1 MTFDSLVLYGVTHEV
16 TAALLG
22 ARVSRV
28 FMPAPDT
35 AVLEFSRREQPH
47 QLLLSW
53 KPQYARVHLTLGQEP
68 ERGLA
73 CSFVD
78 VLRRFLR
85 GARLESAAQ
94 VGFDR
99 VFSLAFSNA
108 ENLGPDSRCLLLIEP
123 IGRWA
128 NAMLLDASR
137 VIREAARHVPAT
149 VNRYRV
155 LLPGEPY
162 APPPGADLPPL
173 SRVTAEAL
181 RRAAADR
188 PEATL
193 GVLLMRGFQ
202 GASPLLLAELWART
216 GLDPQSPCARQ
227 PTGWAASLQEAIGDL
242 LREAAEPG
250 GYLYRPPDAPP
261 LAYPAR
267 LFSLPEISPEAH
279 PSLSAALEIAFA
291 EQIAAAQ
298 ARATR
303 ARLQAAVTRARQAVA
318 RRRQAREAAAQ
329 AAAEAARW
337 REYGEALLANLWRL
351 APGASQVEV
360 PHYTAEGER
369 LLTIPLNP
377 NYSPQDNAQRYFERY
392 KKAQRTAR
400 TLPTLLEADRREEEY
415 LEELADQIER
425 ADLPDLSELE
435 EELRRRRYLKRPVS
449 PARRRPE
456 SPPIPRLVAPQG
468 WTLWYG
474 KTGLQNDRLLH
485 EASPDDLWF
494 HVADGPG
501 GHVLLRTGGRPEQV
515 PETALH
521 FAARLAAGLSRRRS
535 DRAVEVAVTLAKH
548 VRKPRGAPPGFVLYS
563 HASTRTVEPLYPPP
577 RAESL

>member
-35 AVLEFSRREQPH
+35 AVLEFPPREQPH

-53 KPQYARVHLTLGQEP
+53 SPQYARVYLTVGQEP
-68 ERGLA
+68 ARGLG

-99 VFSLAFSNA
+99 ILSLAFSNA

-137 VIREAARHVPAT
+137 VIREAARHVPAA
-149 VNRYRV
+149 VNRHRV

-162 APPPGADLPPL
+162 VPPPGADLPPL
-173 SRVTAEAL
+173 PDLTPEAL
-181 RRAAADR
+181 QRAAAER
-188 PEATL
+188 PDATL
-193 GVLLMRGFQ
+193 GVLMARGFQ
-202 GASPLLLAELWART
+202 GASPTLLAELWART
-216 GLDPQSPCARQ
+216 GLDPHAPGTQQ
-227 PTGWAASLQEAIGDL
+227 PLGWAASLQEAIADL

-250 GYLYRPPDAPP
+250 GYLYRPPAVPP
-261 LAYPAR
+261 LAYPVR
-267 LFSLPEISPEAH
+267 LSSLPEISPETY
-279 PSLSAALEIAFA
+279 PSLSAALETALT

-298 ARATR
+298 AQQLRDCLR
-303 ARLQAAVTRARQAVA
+303 AAVARARQAVA
-318 RRRQAREAAAQ
+318 RRRQARETAAH

-351 APGASQVEV
+351 PPGASQVEV
-360 PHYTAEGER
+360 PLYTAEGER

-377 NYSPQDNAQRYFERY
+377 NHSPQDNAQRYFERY
-392 KKAQRTAR
+392 KKAQRAAR
-400 TLPTLLEADRREEEY
+400 ALPALLEADRREEEY
-415 LEELADQIER
+415 LEEVADEIER
-425 ADLPDLSELE
+425 ADLPDLTELE
-435 EELRRRRYLKRPVS
+435 EELRRRRYLKRP
-449 PARRRPE
+449 PRARLRPE
-456 SPPIPRLVAPQG
+456 PREVPRLAAPQG

-474 KTGLQNDRLLH
+474 KTGLQNDRLLR
-485 EASPDDLWF
+485 EASPDDLWL

-535 DRAVEVAVTLAKH
+535 DRVVEVAITLVKH

-563 HASTRTVEPLYPPP
+563 HASTRIVVPLYPPP
-577 RAESL
+577 QAESS